1 MLKIKD
7 AILDT
12 SNGSCLGITNQQR
25 RERYGI
31 KPSVDEDRKECFINN
46 LTLLRQHEDL
56 IIGTKEYSNITIP
69 GLRCG
74 FLYTGPARS
83 LTLGELLYYY
93 KNNIFVFDA
102 EKDDG
107 SNADFCCKK
116 LYSMKFAGSP
126 LSGCVWTDAFC
137 PVCGKIYS
145 LKCGGIGYLRDYR
158 KKASFEFESSPLQI
172 EDLVKLLKTK

>member
-1 MLKIKD
+1 MNVEYLKIEECKK
-7 AILDT
+7 
-12 SNGSCLGITNQQR
+12 NY
-25 RERYGI
+25 EV

-46 LTLLRQHEDL
+46 LALFQQHEDL

-83 LTLGELLYYY
+83 LTLGELLHYY
-93 KNNIFVFDA
+93 KNNIFVFSV
-102 EKDDG
+102 ENDDD
-107 SNADFCCKK
+107 SNPDFCCKK

-145 LKCGGIGYLRDYR
+145 LKCGGIGYFRDSR
-158 KKASFEFESSPLQI
+158 TTAPFEFAPSPFQV
-172 EDLVKLLKTK
+172 EDLVQLLNTQ